1 MSDPGQQSSTP
12 EQRARQAE
20 AQREVLLEALE
31 IFTHDLSNPLQS
43 LIVLAELA
51 MDDAPPGTEEH
62 ERNKQSLEAAERMR
76 TLVQG
81 LAGLTRSVDGPR
93 NTSAVVDRFESV
105 LSRRWERHSVRLSID
120 LGPIERAPT
129 PATLETVLLSLGLAA
144 VAAAGDRNHP
154 RYDLSLRGIAQEG
167 PLSCALEL
175 TLAGHNAGGS
185 GAPVE
190 LSRSHIERTMQL
202 VDGNPSMRLREDAET
217 ILLEFAPEPRR
228 Q

>member
-1 MSDPGQQSSTP
+1 MTS
-12 EQRARQAE
+12 EQRAHQAE

-43 LIVLAELA
+43 LIVLTELA
-51 MDDAPPGTEEH
+51 LDDALPDSEEH
-62 ERNKQSLEAAERMR
+62 ERCRQSLEAAERMR

-81 LAGLTRSVDGPR
+81 LAGLTRSIDGPR
-93 NTSAVVDRFESV
+93 NTGAVVDRFISV

-129 PATLETVLLSLGLAA
+129 PPNLETVLLNLGLAA
-144 VAAAGDRNHP
+144 VVAAADRSHP
-154 RYDLSLRGIAQEG
+154 RYDLSVRGIAHDPESG
-167 PLSCALEL
+167 RPYALEL

-185 GAPVE
+185 GVPIG
-190 LSRSHIERTMQL
+190 LSPTHLHRAARL
-202 VDGNPSMRLREDAET
+202 LDGNPAMSLREDAEAV
-217 ILLEFAPEPRR
+217 LLEFAPEPRR

>member
-1 MSDPGQQSSTP
+1 MEDSSLTP
-12 EQRARQAE
+12 DQRARRAE
-20 AQREVLLEALE
+20 AQRAVLLEALE

-43 LIVLAELA
+43 LIVLTELA
-51 MDDAPPGTEEH
+51 LDDSPPGTEEH

-81 LAGLTRSVDGPR
+81 LAGLTRSIDGPR
-93 NTSAVVDRFESV
+93 NTAAVVDRFSSV

-120 LGPIERAPT
+120 LGLIERTPT
-129 PATLETVLLSLGLAA
+129 PPTLETVLLSLGLAA

-154 RYDLSLRGIAQEG
+154 RFDFSLRGIGQDGE
-167 PLSCALEL
+167 LSCAIEL

-185 GAPVE
+185 GVPVAFSREHLDRTIE
-190 LSRSHIERTMQL
+190 LL
-202 VDGNPSMRLREDAET
+202 DGNPTMRLREEAEA

-228 Q
+228 

>member
-1 MSDPGQQSSTP
+1 MADPEQSSLTP

-20 AQREVLLEALE
+20 AQRAVLLEALE

-51 MDDAPPGTEEH
+51 MDDTMPGSEEH
-62 ERNKQSLEAAERMR
+62 DRNRQSLEAAERMR

-93 NTSAVVDRFESV
+93 NTGAVVERFESV
-105 LSRRWERHSVRLSID
+105 LSRRWERHAVRLSID

-144 VAAAGDRNHP
+144 VSAAGDRNHP
-154 RYDLSLRGIAQEG
+154 RFDLSLRGISQDG
-167 PLSCALEL
+167 PLPCVLEL
-175 TLAGHNAGGS
+175 MLAGHNAGGS
-185 GAPVE
+185 GGPVE
-190 LSRSHIERTMQL
+190 LSRSHIDRTRQL
-202 VDGNPSMRLREDAET
+202 IDGNPSMHLREDGQT

>member
-1 MSDPGQQSSTP
+1 MSEPGPSSLTS

-20 AQREVLLEALE
+20 AQREVLFEALG

-51 MDDAPPGTEEH
+51 MDDAVPGTEEYD
-62 ERNKQSLEAAERMR
+62 RNRQSLEAAERMR

-93 NTSAVVDRFESV
+93 TAAAVLDRFGSV
-105 LSRRWERHSVRLSID
+105 LSRRWERHSIRLSVD
-120 LGPIERAPT
+120 LGGIERTPT
-129 PATLETVLLSLGLAA
+129 PATLETVLLNLGLAV
-144 VAAAGDRNHP
+144 VAAANERNHP
-154 RYDLSLRGIAQEG
+154 RYDLSVRGMGRDG
-167 PLSCALEL
+167 PRSCVLEL

-185 GAPVE
+185 GVPIE
-190 LSRSHIERTMQL
+190 LSRAHVERTQRL
-202 VDGNPSMRLREDAET
+202 IDGNPAMALREDAAA